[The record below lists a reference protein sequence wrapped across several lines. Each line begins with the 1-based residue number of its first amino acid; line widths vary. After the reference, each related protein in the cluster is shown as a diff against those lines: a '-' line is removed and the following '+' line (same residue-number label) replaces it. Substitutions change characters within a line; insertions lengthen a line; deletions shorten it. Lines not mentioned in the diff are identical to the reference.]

1 MPRMG
6 FDLRKL
12 IAIVTKRSRENNRL
26 FLKAKRTVSHEMEKD
41 RSLGIHKKIYIYK
54 K

>member
-26 FLKAKRTVSHEMEKD
+26 FLKAEDSEMEKD
-41 RSLGIHKKIYIYK
+41 RSLGIQKK
-54 K
+54 